1 MVKKGLPLENY
12 CFKREACFICIYSS
26 AKVLSVHGVVNHESC
41 GPAPHNTAGI
51 DENGCGY
58 RADDAVVCVSALLE
72 SVSGLLESVSGA
84 GAAFRAVNAPCLR
97 KKKKK
102 QIKAR

>member
-1 MVKKGLPLENY
+1 M
-12 CFKREACFICIYSS
+12 
-26 AKVLSVHGVVNHESC
+26 LSVHGVVNHESC

-97 KKKKK
+97 KKNKLRQDKMNLETQREK
-102 QIKAR
+102 RKDQALSV

>member
-1 MVKKGLPLENY
+1 M
-12 CFKREACFICIYSS
+12 
-26 AKVLSVHGVVNHESC
+26 LSVHGVVNHESC

-97 KKKKK
+97 KKKKNK
-102 QIKAR
+102 LRQDKMNLETQREKRKDQALSV

>member
-1 MVKKGLPLENY
+1 M
-12 CFKREACFICIYSS
+12 
-26 AKVLSVHGVVNHESC
+26 LSVHGVVNHESC

-97 KKKKK
+97 KKKNKLRQDK
-102 QIKAR
+102 MNLETQREKRKDQALSV

>member
-1 MVKKGLPLENY
+1 MLYLY
-12 CFKREACFICIYSS
+12 QFISQS
-26 AKVLSVHGVVNHESC
+26 AAHGVVNHESC

-72 SVSGLLESVSGA
+72 SVSGT
-84 GAAFRAVNAPCLR
+84 GAAFRAVNALCLR
-97 KKKKK
+97 KK
-102 QIKAR
+102 IKLRQVKMNLETQ